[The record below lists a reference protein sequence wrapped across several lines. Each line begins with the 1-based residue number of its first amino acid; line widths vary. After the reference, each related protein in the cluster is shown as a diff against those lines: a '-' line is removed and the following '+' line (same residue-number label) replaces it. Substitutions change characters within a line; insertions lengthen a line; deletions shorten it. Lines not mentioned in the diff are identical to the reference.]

1 MAKRLKQKRK
11 NKSLK
16 IYNNISKIKTRR
28 ESGVFF
34 VCLFNDILLLCN
46 KGKKN
51 RLSRLIFIANYARST
66 FPLRKHLVHTY
77 SEVVVPSLL
86 TTLTLWTFAPQ
97 DLLVLRWLWLTILPL
112 ICPFP
117 QTLHTLDILQYLLTG
132 IKHKYFITKFHFWQ
146 A

>member
-1 MAKRLKQKRK
+1 MKQKRK
-11 NKSLK
+11 NKSLN
-16 IYNNISKIKTRR
+16 IYNNVSKLKHAGKPACFSCVYFTIFYYVVIRA
-28 ESGVFF
+28 
-34 VCLFNDILLLCN
+34 
-46 KGKKN
+46 KKN

-132 IKHKYFITKFHFWQ
+132 IKHRYFITKFHFWQ

>member
-1 MAKRLKQKRK
+1 MKQKRK

-16 IYNNISKIKTRR
+16 LTTIFQNKNTPGNRR
-28 ESGVFF
+28 VFRVFF
-34 VCLFNDILLLCN
+34 TILYYIVIRA
-46 KGKKN
+46 KKN

-132 IKHKYFITKFHFWQ
+132 IKHRYFITKFYFWQ

>member
-34 VCLFNDILLLCN
+34 VCLFNDILLLRN

-132 IKHKYFITKFHFWQ
+132 IKHRYFITKFHFWQ

>member
-1 MAKRLKQKRK
+1 MKQKKR
-11 NKSLK
+11 NKSLN
-16 IYNNISKIKTRR
+16 INNNISKIKTRR
-28 ESGVFF
+28 ETGVFF
-34 VCLFNDILLLCN
+34 VCLFYDILLHSN
-46 KGKKN
+46 KGKKKP
-51 RLSRLIFIANYARST
+51 LIAAYFIANYARST

-132 IKHKYFITKFHFWQ
+132 IKHRYFITKFHFWQ

>member
-1 MAKRLKQKRK
+1 MKQKKR

-16 IYNNISKIKTRR
+16 LTTIFQKKTRR
-28 ESGVFF
+28 KTGVFF
-34 VCLFNDILLLCN
+34 VCLFYDILLQSN

-132 IKHKYFITKFHFWQ
+132 IKHRYFITKFHFWQ